1 MSDQAKPI
9 GRVEAPLVNP
19 NEPESQVVELSIEP
33 YSPIS
38 RGDVVCTVETSK
50 ATFVVESEH
59 DGFVGEIEV
68 SLGEHVTAG
77 QLICQIFDRLPD
89 RVARGDPAAVERPA
103 GVKLTRKAERLALEH
118 GIDLSTLPTNRF
130 LTERDI
136 EALLPGP
143 SVAVE
148 IDESISALVHDRAA
162 VVFGGGG
169 FAKSLIDLMRSAQ
182 GIDPICVVDDDPGRT
197 GDVLGLPVIGGR
209 DYLAPLRAAGL
220 RYAVNAVGAI
230 GRIQDRIAI
239 FELLDELG
247 LELPTLVDPAAFV
260 AESATLAEGAQ
271 VFAGRPRL
279 LGRHGREGDDRELGS
294 DRLARLQGRKLL
306 APGPG
311 GRSRRRGRGR
321 RRRARRHGRD
331 CEGRPPYRVG
341 CGRRQQLRAARGR
354 ATRHDPLRG
363 LGLAA
368 FLGSSGRR
376 QRRVRSTD
384 AAVNST
390 G

>member
-1 MSDQAKPI
+1 MSDPAKPI
-9 GRVEAPLVNP
+9 GRIEAPLVNP
-19 NEPESQVVELSIEP
+19 NEPESQVVELSIAA

-68 SLGEHVTAG
+68 SLGEHVVAG

-89 RVARGDPAAVERPA
+89 RVTRTAPAVGERPA

-130 LTERDI
+130 VTERDI

-148 IDESISALVHDRAA
+148 IDESTAALVHDRAA

-182 GIDPICVVDDDPGRT
+182 GIEPICVVDDDTGRT
-197 GDVLGLPVIGGR
+197 GGVLGLPVIGGR
-209 DYLAPLRAAGL
+209 DKLAPLRAAGL
-220 RYAVNAVGAI
+220 RCAVNAVGAI
-230 GRIQDRIAI
+230 GLIQDRIAI

-247 LELPTLVDPAAFV
+247 FELPTLVDPAAFV
-260 AESATLAEGAQ
+260 AASATLAEGAQ
-271 VFAGRPRL
+271 VFAGALVCSAATVGKGTIVNSGAIVSHDCRV
-279 LGRHGREGDDRELGS
+279 GS
-294 DRLARLQGRKLL
+294 YSHL
-306 APGPG
+306 APGAVLAG
-311 GRSRRRGRGR
+311 EVEVGDAVLVGMGVTA
-321 RRRARRHGRD
+321 RARLRIGSGAIVGNSCVLRED
-331 CEGRPPYRVG
+331 VPPG
-341 CGRRQQLRAARGR
+341 TILSA
-354 ATRHDPLRG
+354 
-363 LGLAA
+363 
-368 FLGSSGRR
+368 GSIWP
-376 QRRVRSTD
+376 RS
-384 AAVNST
+384 
-390 G
+390 